1 MKNIFKLLG
10 LALFMML
17 FTGCSKDSSDITLN
31 VYNWGEY
38 VSDGSDGTL
47 DINAEFTKKTGIKV
61 NYTTFQDNESLFA
74 KLASGVSDYDVIIPS
89 DYMVGKLIKKGMLK
103 KLDFGNIPNFKNIK
117 PEFINLSYDP
127 TNEYSVPYVWGLV
140 GLFYNKKYVC
150 ENEITWDLLWD
161 KKYEGK
167 ILMFDNPRDAFAISQ
182 IRNGI
187 SINSTNVCDWKAT
200 AEDLKLQRPLVQ
212 SYVMDQIFDK
222 LVGEEGYIA
231 PYYDGDAGLIQSK
244 NPNIGFAIPKK
255 GTIKFVDAMCVPK
268 NSKRPKEAEMYIN
281 FMCEEEISR
290 ANVEKI
296 GYSSPI
302 IDTVYIDNENLQTF
316 SALPD
321 YVSYELDD
329 LWVKVKAGSSNN
341 PVVLIIILGLF
352 VTLYLFVLVIMNK
365 FPRNI
370 KNKNI

>member
-1 MKNIFKLLG
+1 MKNIFKIFG
-10 LALFMML
+10 LTLFIML
-17 FTGCSKDSSDITLN
+17 ITGCSKTSSDITLN

-38 VSDGSDGTL
+38 ISDGSDGTL
-47 DINAEFTKKTGIKV
+47 DVNAEFTKKTGIKV

-74 KLASGVSDYDVIIPS
+74 KLASGSSDYDVIIPS
-89 DYMVGKLIKKGMLK
+89 DYMVGKLIKKGMLR
-103 KLDFGNIPNFKNIK
+103 KLDFGNIPNHTNIK
-117 PEFINLSYDP
+117 PEFLNLSYDP
-127 TNEYSVPYVWGLV
+127 TNEYSVPYTWGLV
-140 GLFYNKKYVC
+140 GLFYNKKYVH
-150 ENEITWDLLWD
+150 EDDITWDLLWD

-187 SINSTNVCDWKAT
+187 SINSTNINDWRST

-222 LVGEEGYIA
+222 MVGEEGYIA
-231 PYYDGDAGLIQSK
+231 PYYDGDAKLMQSK

-255 GTIKFVDAMCVPK
+255 GTIKFVDAMCIPK
-268 NSKRPKEAEMYIN
+268 NSKYQKEAEMYIN
-281 FMCEEEISR
+281 FMCEREVSR

-302 IDTVYIDNENLQTF
+302 IDSMYTDNKNLQTF

-321 YVSYELDD
+321 DVSYELDD
-329 LWVKVKAGSSNN
+329 LWVKVKAGSRNN
-341 PVVLIIILGLF
+341 SVVLIIILGLF
-352 VTLYLFVLVIMNK
+352 VASYFFVLAITHK
-365 FPRNI
+365 LPRER
-370 KNKNI
+370 KKKNI